1 MAAGLGPC
9 ENSSATII
17 HGIDPGRENI
27 QSRTDTLISRKG
39 ASECLLLKAK
49 MINVSDISWRELAT
63 FYEMTIYIIM
73 C

>member
-39 ASECLLLKAK
+39 ASECCCLTRK
-49 MINVSDISWRELAT
+49 
-63 FYEMTIYIIM
+63 
-73 C
+73 